1 MDKTKTAAATKISL
15 AIIINFIYYR
25 HSNLNVCLSRIEPNA
40 MHSVFFTHLY
50 AILYNLC
57 HPPVTITT
65 IN

>member
-1 MDKTKTAAATKISL
+1 MDKTKTAAATKIFT

-25 HSNLNVCLSRIEPNA
+25 HSDLNVCLSRIEPNA

-50 AILYNLC
+50 ANLNNLC
-57 HPPVTITT
+57 YLPETITT